1 MEKIVE
7 AINKAGSFLLCMHVD
22 PDGDTIGSASALSSM
37 LEKLGKNISIYCSG
51 RIPEVY
57 KFLKYSD
64 KVSSSI
70 DDSARFDAIIALDCA
85 DSKRIPGFDRIEKL
99 SDLVINIDHHVDN
112 TKFGD
117 INFIKK
123 CSSTGELIYNLSKKL
138 GIELDADMATS
149 IYSAIVTDT
158 GNFKYDNATAK
169 VFKIAAALVE
179 AGADP
184 HDIAIKIYESKTRS
198 EMKILAKALGK
209 AETILDGQVAYT
221 WLTKSEIES
230 TGALDEEMS
239 SIADRIRAL
248 KGVDIAVFLREMS
261 DGKVKVNLRSKQ
273 RNIQMVAKELGGGGH
288 QRASGVVMEGPVEE
302 ARDKLLAAIKDK
314 WTQL

>member
-1 MEKIVE
+1 
-7 AINKAGSFLLCMHVD
+7 MHVD
-22 PDGDTIGSASALSSM
+22 PDGDTIGSASAFCSM
-37 LEKLGKNISIYCSG
+37 LEKLEKKFSVYCSG
-51 RIPEVY
+51 PIPEVY
-57 KFLKYSD
+57 KFLKYTD

-70 DDSARFDAIIALDCA
+70 DGLSKFDAIVALDCA
-85 DSKRIPGFDRIEKL
+85 DSKRIPGFTGIEKL

-123 CSSTGELIYNLSKKL
+123 CSSTGELIYDLSKKL
-138 GIELDADMATS
+138 KLELNEDMAIA

-198 EMKILAKALGK
+198 EMKILAKALEK
-209 AETILDGQVAYT
+209 TETIIDGQVAYT
-221 WLTKSEIES
+221 WLTRGEIES
-230 TGALDEEMS
+230 AGALDEETS
-239 SIADRIRAL
+239 SIADRIRAI

-261 DGKVKVNLRSKQ
+261 DGKIKVNLRSKQ
-273 RNIQMVAKELGGGGH
+273 RNIQLVAKELGGGGH
-288 QRASGVVMEGPVEE
+288 QRASGIVMSGPVEE
-302 ARDKLLAAIKDK
+302 AKDKLLAVIKDK

>member
-1 MEKIVE
+1 MEKIVQ
-7 AINKAGSFLLCMHVD
+7 AIHNSGSFLVCMHVD
-22 PDGDTIGSASALSSM
+22 PDGDTTGSASALCAM
-37 LEKLGKNISIYCSG
+37 LEKLGKKFSMFCSG

-57 KFLKYSD
+57 KFLKFSD
-64 KVSSSI
+64 KVSSFI
-70 DDSARFDAIIALDCA
+70 DDSAKYDAIVALDCA
-85 DSKRIPGFDRIEKL
+85 DSKRIPGFDRIKKL
-99 SDLVINIDHHVDN
+99 SGLVINIDHHADN

-117 INFIKK
+117 INFIKQ
-123 CSSTGELIYNLSKKL
+123 CSSTGELVYNLSKKL

-198 EMKILAKALGK
+198 EMKILAKALEK
-209 AETILDGQVAYT
+209 TETIIDGQVAYT
-221 WLTKSEIES
+221 WLTKGEIES

-248 KGVDIAVFLREMS
+248 KGVDVAIFLREMS

-273 RNIQMVAKELGGGGH
+273 RNIQIVAKELGGGGH
-288 QRASGVVMEGPVEE
+288 QRASGIVMDGPVEE

-314 WTQL
+314 WTLL

>member
-1 MEKIVE
+1 MEKIVQ
-7 AINKAGSFLLCMHVD
+7 AINNSNTFLVCMHVD
-22 PDGDTIGSASALSSM
+22 PDGDTTGSASALCSM
-37 LEKLGKNISIYCSG
+37 LEKLGKKFSIYCSG
-51 RIPEVY
+51 MIPEVY
-57 KFLKYSD
+57 RFLKYTD
-64 KVSSSI
+64 MVSSSI
-70 DDSARFDAIIALDCA
+70 DDSKKFDAIVALDCA
-85 DSKRIPGFDRIEKL
+85 DSKRIPGFERIEKL
-99 SDLVINIDHHVDN
+99 SELIINIDHHADN

-123 CSSTGELIYNLSKKL
+123 CSSTGELVYDLSKKL
-138 GIELDADMATS
+138 KLEVDKDMATS

-169 VFKIAAALVE
+169 VFKVAAALVE

-198 EMKILAKALGK
+198 EIKILGKALEK
-209 AETILDGQVAYT
+209 AETILDGLVAYT
-221 WLTKSEIES
+221 WLTRSEIDG

-273 RNIQMVAKELGGGGH
+273 RNIQLVAKELGGGGH
-288 QRASGVVMEGPVEE
+288 QRASGTVMEGPVEA
-302 ARDKLLAAIKDK
+302 ARDKLLAVIKDK